1 MDKNKA
7 QEVGRIMNGI
17 NRCENFLSSLKRSYN
32 DEFAI
37 MYRGYEIWCKNCN
50 GSGKLHNPKQSVMA
64 VCKVKVRR
72 LIASIWEDQITI
84 KYKVDGV
91 DEFKLVNVRNRG
103 ENNLFKTEEEAEK
116 YCVDVNTKEI
126 SGEF

>member
-37 MYRGYEIWCKNCN
+37 MYRGYETCKLEEDVLQMIIEHYEN
-50 GSGKLHNPKQSVMA
+50 KLKSLNEELK
-64 VCKVKVRR
+64 
-72 LIASIWEDQITI
+72 
-84 KYKVDGV
+84 
-91 DEFKLVNVRNRG
+91 KL
-103 ENNLFKTEEEAEK
+103 
-116 YCVDVNTKEI
+116 
-126 SGEF
+126 

>member
-37 MYRGYEIWCKNCN
+37 MYRGYETCELEEDVLQMIIEHYEN
-50 GSGKLHNPKQSVMA
+50 KLKTLNAELK
-64 VCKVKVRR
+64 
-72 LIASIWEDQITI
+72 
-84 KYKVDGV
+84 
-91 DEFKLVNVRNRG
+91 KL
-103 ENNLFKTEEEAEK
+103 
-116 YCVDVNTKEI
+116 
-126 SGEF
+126 

>member
-37 MYRGYEIWCKNCN
+37 MYRGYETCELEEDVLQMIIEHYEN
-50 GSGKLHNPKQSVMA
+50 KLKSLNEE
-64 VCKVKVRR
+64 
-72 LIASIWEDQITI
+72 L
-84 KYKVDGV
+84 
-91 DEFKLVNVRNRG
+91 
-103 ENNLFKTEEEAEK
+103 KTL
-116 YCVDVNTKEI
+116 
-126 SGEF
+126 

>member
-1 MDKNKA
+1 
-7 QEVGRIMNGI
+7 
-17 NRCENFLSSLKRSYN
+17 
-32 DEFAI
+32 
-37 MYRGYEIWCKNCN
+37 
-50 GSGKLHNPKQSVMA
+50 MA

-72 LIASIWEDQITI
+72 LIASIWQDQITI

>member
-1 MDKNKA
+1 MYTVNNKFEIGEECYSIYRKPIHYKCPICEGKG
-7 QEVGRIMNGI
+7 QFKYNG
-17 NRCENFLSSLKRSYN
+17 YN
-32 DEFAI
+32 
-37 MYRGYEIWCKNCN
+37 IWCKNCN
-50 GSGKLHNPKQSVMA
+50 GSGKLHNSKQSVMA

-72 LIASIWEDQITI
+72 LIASIWKDQITI
-84 KYKVDGV
+84 KYKVDGI